1 MGRVREEKVR
11 RKKMQARQKV
21 EKSRSTVFFQCIG
34 APEGR
39 QVSSLKR
46 WVRSHL
52 ADVEVKIYKTP
63 HAKISLE
70 VEMSKKC
77 RPEWPEAHLEVK
89 SVKN

>member
-1 MGRVREEKVR
+1 
-11 RKKMQARQKV
+11 MQVRQKV
-21 EKSRSTVFFQCIG
+21 DKSRGIVFFQCIG

-39 QVSSLKR
+39 EVGSLKR
-46 WVRSHL
+46 RVWSHP

-63 HAKISLE
+63 HAQISLE

-77 RPEWPEAHLEVK
+77 RAEWREAHLEVK